1 MKLGMLALT
10 QNIPRHT
17 NESYTIKIKRGIKNV
32 RRKQV
37 VYIIE
42 TV

>member
-1 MKLGMLALT
+1 MKLGMLALMT
-10 QNIPRHT
+10 NIPKLI
-17 NESYTIKIKRGIKNV
+17 NSCTIKIKRGIKNV